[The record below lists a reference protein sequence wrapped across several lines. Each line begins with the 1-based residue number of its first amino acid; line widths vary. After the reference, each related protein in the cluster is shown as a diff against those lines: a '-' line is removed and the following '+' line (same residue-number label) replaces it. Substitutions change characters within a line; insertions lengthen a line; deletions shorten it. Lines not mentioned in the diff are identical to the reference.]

1 MTRFLPKVLTAGS
14 ADSAHVSELVNVSII
29 DHMGE
34 V

>member
-1 MTRFLPKVLTAGS
+1 MTRLLPKVLTAEP
-14 ADSAHVSELVNVSII
+14 AVSAHVSELVNVSII